1 MESCIDKLYGTQIA
15 TLDSMRNFDETMKK
29 DEAEEILRLEQEV
42 RDEIIIEKKEAR
54 AQEREEEGLVRM

>member
-29 DEAEEILRLEQEV
+29 DEAEELLRLEQEV
-42 RDEIIIEKKEAR
+42 NDEIIIEKKEAR